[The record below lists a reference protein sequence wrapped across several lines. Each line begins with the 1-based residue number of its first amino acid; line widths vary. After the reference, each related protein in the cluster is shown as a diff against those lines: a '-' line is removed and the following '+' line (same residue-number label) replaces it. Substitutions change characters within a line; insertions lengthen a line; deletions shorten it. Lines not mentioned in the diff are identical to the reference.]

1 MNDINIDDITQ
12 WEKKYKPIANTI
24 DSGASWTNDE
34 GVGLLFETFGAE
46 EDFVRQQPD
55 NNVWTWVDG
64 DGGTFIVT
72 GMAFVNRIGYFV
84 TTEPWETHVEIQ
96 VDVYGSTNVIEAI
109 EELSK
114 TFPKLQV
121 GTDED
126 GLLVIFTN
134 EVADESELYDHFLEV
149 MSCTMDNCVSDE

>member
-1 MNDINIDDITQ
+1 MNDTQMTEDQ
-12 WEKKYKPIANTI
+12 WEKKYKPIPNHLDAN
-24 DSGASWTNDE
+24 ASWN
-34 GVGLLFETFGAE
+34 GIMYETYDTE
-46 EDFVRQQPD
+46 YDFVHEQPD

-64 DGGTFIVT
+64 DGGTFIVA
-72 GMAFVNRIGYFV
+72 GKAFVNGIGYFV
-84 TTEPWETHVEIQ
+84 TSEPWTDYVEVKIDTY
-96 VDVYGSTNVIEAI
+96 VSCEIEAI
-109 EELSK
+109 EELRK

-134 EVADESELYDHFLEV
+134 ELADEMELYNHFLEV

>member
-1 MNDINIDDITQ
+1 
-12 WEKKYKPIANTI
+12 
-24 DSGASWTNDE
+24 
-34 GVGLLFETFGAE
+34 
-46 EDFVRQQPD
+46 
-55 NNVWTWVDG
+55 
-64 DGGTFIVT
+64 
-72 GMAFVNRIGYFV
+72 MAFVNRIGYFV

-96 VDVYGSTNVIEAI
+96 VDVYGSTNVIEAL

-149 MSCTMDNCVSDE
+149 MSCTMDNGVPNE